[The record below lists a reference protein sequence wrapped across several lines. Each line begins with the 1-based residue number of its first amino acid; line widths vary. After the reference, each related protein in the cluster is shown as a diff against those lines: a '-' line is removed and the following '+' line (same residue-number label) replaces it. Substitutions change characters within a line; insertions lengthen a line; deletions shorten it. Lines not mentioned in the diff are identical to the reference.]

1 MSSSMTQ
8 LTHKELDHMQLFFLL
23 GLSFQLVL
31 GEFVRRLGDA
41 GYEDLR
47 PVHGLVFQAVLGGC
61 TTSTELGEHIGVTK
75 QAAGQMVD
83 YLESAGYLR
92 RLEHPDGG
100 RRKLIALT
108 DKAAD
113 HVGVAGR
120 ILREFETELAAEVD
134 DPGLAR
140 LRGRLSELI
149 VHLSQG
155 SVPPLRPVW

>member
-1 MSSSMTQ
+1 
-8 LTHKELDHMQLFFLL
+8 MQLFFLL

-31 GEFVRRLGDA
+31 GEFVRRLSDA

-47 PVHGLVFQAVLGGC
+47 PVHGLVFHAVLGGC

-100 RRKLIALT
+100 RRRLIALT
-108 DKAAD
+108 DKALD

-120 ILREFETELAAEVD
+120 TLRELETELAAEIG
-134 DPGLAR
+134 DPGLVR
-140 LRGRLSELI
+140 LRRKLAELI
-149 VHLSQG
+149 AHLSRE